1 MSVPS
6 ERPTLSDV
14 LAKIKSVFPERE
26 SEAVLAVLDRYGVE
40 RHEQEQRRV
49 QLAILKLCD
58 EAETPDLEGT
68 VEHAKGDFRDVLAW
82 AESPNL
88 GARAASTDLAKK
100 ARLTARDEAQY
111 QAWLN
116 KD

>member
-1 MSVPS
+1 MSAPP

-14 LAKIKSVFPERE
+14 LAKIKSVFPDRE
-26 SEAVLAVLDRYGVE
+26 SAAVLAVLDRYGVE

-58 EAETPDLEGT
+58 EAKTPDLEGT

-88 GARAASTDLAKK
+88 GARSVSTDSAKK
-100 ARLTARDEAQY
+100 AKLTAKDEAQY
-111 QAWLN
+111 QAWIN